1 MKKTIIVALS
11 LVLCIVMLCT
21 GATALSGSS
30 LVDLSEASGNENLDL
45 DNDAGTLKVTTSE
58 DGSQVTIS
66 YDVNGETQTY
76 TVPNNVNYTSGGFA
90 ATDDLDRALPNS
102 LTTGLYGSNG
112 EHYVGI
118 FYFLWQGEHGDNGVY
133 DLQKIMDTFGDD
145 AKDATAKDEDG
156 NSLYGPVGAMH
167 WFAEPLY
174 GYYYAKDEWV
184 HQKHMELLSNSNIDF
199 LYFDVTNGYTYLD
212 NALKVMEICHNLNEQ
227 GYDAPQVVFY
237 TNSSSANVM
246 RELYR
251 EIYGK
256 NLYPDTW
263 FMIDGKPTIVG
274 ETGVTYTGTDE
285 EGNDIEVD
293 LDEFFTIKANQW
305 PNDPN
310 FKVNGWPWMDFEW
323 PQRIFKDDKGNNSAI
338 SVSIAQHNGTVT
350 FSDSSLYGS
359 YLNRGRSFNAKI
371 ANNRTMRQYRTA
383 FDKDNSLT
391 NQGLNFQAQW
401 DRAIEA
407 DVPYILVTGWNEW
420 VAQRQNGA
428 ALRDDEKFV
437 YFVDTASMEFSRDA
451 EMMRGGYFDN
461 YYMQLISN
469 VQRLKG
475 SAPVIVQDSRRP
487 IDVSGEFTQWDD
499 VLITYTDVEG
509 DNADRNAPC
518 FGNGTYTDSTGRND
532 IVSAKV
538 TSDSKNIYFYVS
550 TAADIVPGDGN
561 SSWMQLFVNTDNDA
575 NNGWYGY
582 DYIINY
588 STKDDTTTTVA
599 KCNTS
604 DGTYGFEV
612 VGEVSYKVEGNQ
624 MMVAVP
630 LETLG
635 ITGYR
640 EIYVEFKWADADENT
655 VFNTMESFYE
665 FGDAAPLGRLNW
677 IYQNY
682 IPGVSEIV
690 YPEDETTTPE
700 TETPTEE
707 PTEEPTEAE
716 TSTEAPEE
724 SGCKSVAGGSAII
737 LISALGC
744 VICAVAARKKKE
756 RV

>member
-21 GATALSGSS
+21 VATALSGSS
-30 LVDLSEASGNENLDL
+30 LVNLSEDSGNENLDL

-118 FYFLWQGEHGDNGVY
+118 FYFLWQGEHGDSGVY

-237 TNSSSANVM
+237 TNSGSANVM

-323 PQRIFKDDKGNNSAI
+323 PQRIFKDDKGNDSAI

-428 ALRDDEKFV
+428 
-437 YFVDTASMEFSRDA
+437 
-451 EMMRGGYFDN
+451 
-461 YYMQLISN
+461 
-469 VQRLKG
+469 QR
-475 SAPVIVQDSRRP
+475 
-487 IDVSGEFTQWDD
+487 
-499 VLITYTDVEG
+499 
-509 DNADRNAPC
+509 
-518 FGNGTYTDSTGRND
+518 
-532 IVSAKV
+532 
-538 TSDSKNIYFYVS
+538 
-550 TAADIVPGDGN
+550 
-561 SSWMQLFVNTDNDA
+561 
-575 NNGWYGY
+575 
-582 DYIINY
+582 
-588 STKDDTTTTVA
+588 
-599 KCNTS
+599 
-604 DGTYGFEV
+604 
-612 VGEVSYKVEGNQ
+612 
-624 MMVAVP
+624 
-630 LETLG
+630 
-635 ITGYR
+635 
-640 EIYVEFKWADADENT
+640 
-655 VFNTMESFYE
+655 
-665 FGDAAPLGRLNW
+665 
-677 IYQNY
+677 
-682 IPGVSEIV
+682 
-690 YPEDETTTPE
+690 
-700 TETPTEE
+700 
-707 PTEEPTEAE
+707 
-716 TSTEAPEE
+716 
-724 SGCKSVAGGSAII
+724 
-737 LISALGC
+737 
-744 VICAVAARKKKE
+744 
-756 RV
+756 